1 MIAAIMLLAQA
12 GTFEPNPPLSAMRQI
27 KVPELKRVI
36 PDSRVEYGIPGA
48 LEFYLFRRDGS
59 FERFG
64 PQIRDMGHWLIKDD
78 LFCTVSPREICRK
91 LFVDK
96 RGRYYFV
103 LYPSVLQRPW
113 RIKLT
118 VNAKIP
124 ALPR

>member
-12 GTFEPNPPLSAMRQI
+12 GTVEPNPPLSAMRQI
-27 KVPELKRVI
+27 KGPELERVM

-48 LEFYLFRRDGS
+48 FEFYLFRRDGS

-64 PQIRDMGHWLIKDD
+64 PHIRDMGRWLIKDD
-78 LFCTVSPREICRK
+78 LFCTVIPREICRK
-91 LFVDK
+91 LFVDN
-96 RGRYYFV
+96 RGRHYFV

-118 VNAKIP
+118 TDAKIP